1 MNRSLLFRLL
11 GQQWS
16 GWKPARRRSLR
27 QSKNQVLAW
36 QFWISMSKLSNK
48 CETKTN
54 SKNQPMKNKKYV
66 AGHDHP
72 PSWGCRHQNV
82 GVANGFEIQTFG
94 LNFIRTGMLGNLRT
108 GNFSTKPQD
117 ESLDTR
123 LLQLEQLFSVSL
135 PLSALALSP
144 ITVMMALSSE
154 V

>member
-1 MNRSLLFRLL
+1 
-11 GQQWS
+11 
-16 GWKPARRRSLR
+16 
-27 QSKNQVLAW
+27 
-36 QFWISMSKLSNK
+36 
-48 CETKTN
+48 
-54 SKNQPMKNKKYV
+54 
-66 AGHDHP
+66 
-72 PSWGCRHQNV
+72 
-82 GVANGFEIQTFG
+82 
-94 LNFIRTGMLGNLRT
+94 MLGNLRT